1 MYQIRQFK
9 IVLQFK
15 ELSCFATLDI
25 EKDIINKVSN
35 NKESVR
41 IIASWIKIQINKKEV
56 DINSSILYKCTSIL
70 NQY

>member
-15 ELSCFATLDI
+15 ELSCFATSDI